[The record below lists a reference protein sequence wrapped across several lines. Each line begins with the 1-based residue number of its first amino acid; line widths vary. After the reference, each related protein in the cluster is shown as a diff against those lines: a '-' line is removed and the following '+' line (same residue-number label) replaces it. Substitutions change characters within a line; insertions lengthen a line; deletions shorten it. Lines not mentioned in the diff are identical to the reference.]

1 MLAMSESDEVEPLGY
16 LMFRAGAV
24 MRPRVLAALRPLGL
38 GMPEFMCLRML
49 NERPGRTSAELAR
62 ENNVSA
68 QAMNQVLNGL
78 QNVSLVSR
86 PTVPASGRALPAK
99 VTAKGKALLNRVEQA
114 IWAAED
120 EMFGGLGADDQ
131 RELRRILGRLIETA
145 GENE

>member
-1 MLAMSESDEVEPLGY
+1 MSESDEVELLGY

-49 NERPGRTSAELAR
+49 NESPGRTSAELAR

-99 VTAKGKALLNRVEQA
+99 VTPKGKALLNRVEQA

>member
-1 MLAMSESDEVEPLGY
+1 MSHSNEVEPLGY

-24 MRPRVLAALRPLGL
+24 MRPQVLAVLRPLGL

-49 NERPGRTSAELAR
+49 NENPGRTSAELAR

-86 PTVPASGRALPAK
+86 PTVPASGRALPAR
-99 VTAKGKALLNRVEQA
+99 VTVKGLAVLKRVESA
-114 IWAAED
+114 IWAAEN
-120 EMFGGLGADDQ
+120 EMFGRLGAEDQ
-131 RELRRILGRLIETA
+131 GELRRILGRLIDTA
-145 GENE
+145 GDDE

>member
-1 MLAMSESDEVEPLGY
+1 MSESDEIEPLGY

-24 MRPRVLAALRPLGL
+24 MRPRVLAVLRPLGL

-49 NERPGRTSAELAR
+49 NENPGRTSAELAR

-86 PTVPASGRALPAK
+86 PAVPASGRALPAK
-99 VTAKGKALLNRVEQA
+99 VTAKGKALLKRVESA
-114 IWAAED
+114 IWAAEG
-120 EMFGGLGADDQ
+120 EMFSRLGVDDQ
-131 RELRRILGRLIETA
+131 RELRRILGRLIDA
-145 GENE
+145 ASENE

>member
-1 MLAMSESDEVEPLGY
+1 MLAMTESDAAEPLGY

-24 MRPRVLAALRPLGL
+24 MRPQVLAALRPLGL

-49 NERPGRTSAELAR
+49 NESPGRTSAELAR
-62 ENNVSA
+62 EHNVSA

-86 PTVPASGRALPAK
+86 PTVPASGRALPAR
-99 VTAKGKALLNRVEQA
+99 VTAKGKALLQRVESA

-120 EMFGGLGADDQ
+120 EMFGRLSADDQ
-131 RELRRILGRLIETA
+131 RELRRILGRLIDGT

>member
-1 MLAMSESDEVEPLGY
+1 MLAMSESDEIEPLGY

-24 MRPRVLAALRPLGL
+24 MRPRVLAVLRPLGL

-49 NERPGRTSAELAR
+49 NENPGRTSAELAR

-78 QNVSLVSR
+78 QNVALVSR
-86 PTVPASGRALPAK
+86 PAVPASGRALPAK
-99 VTAKGKALLNRVEQA
+99 VTAKGKALLKRVESA

-120 EMFGGLGADDQ
+120 EMFSRLGVDDK
-131 RELRRILGRLIETA
+131 RELRRILGRLIDA
-145 GENE
+145 ASENE